1 MTPEPKT
8 QEIRLM
14 RRTLTLSLIMS
25 LFVTANLFAIGEARM
40 TGKILDA
47 ATKSPVDGGLIKI
60 DATEGKTVKLEAKA
74 KKDGSFA
81 VFVLDGTLRYKFTVS
96 APGYAPYEEVI
107 KMTLGQTM
115 TRDFMLIKEGAAA
128 PGAAAAPAGPAKD
141 PAVEAFNVGAN
152 LSNKGDTAGALVKF
166 EEAVALKPELTA
178 GWMALARVAVKE
190 KKYDKAVNAAKK
202 ALEIDNEDVDM
213 WTVLYQSYTAL
224 GDKAN
229 AAIAEKKMPANA
241 SKLFNEAAKLIN
253 EGKDAEAE
261 TSLKRAVAV
270 DEKFAIAWYELG
282 MVYARTGKSAE
293 AKAALTK
300 YLELEPTGKD
310 APTAKEMLG
319 YLQ

>member
-1 MTPEPKT
+1 
-8 QEIRLM
+8 M

-25 LFVTANLFAIGEARM
+25 LFVTANLFAVGEARM

-47 ATKSPVDGGLIKI
+47 ATKKPVEGGLIKI

-74 KKDGSFA
+74 KKDGTYA
-81 VFVLDGTLRYKFTVS
+81 VFVLDGTLRYKFVVT
-96 APGYAPYEEVI
+96 APGYVPYEEVI
-107 KMTLGQTM
+107 KMALGQTT

-128 PGAAAAPAGPAKD
+128 PGVPAPAGAVKD
-141 PAVEAFNVGAN
+141 PAVEAFNAGAV
-152 LSNKGDTAGALVKF
+152 LSNNGDAAGALVKF
-166 EEAVALKPELTA
+166 EEAVTLKPELTA

-202 ALEIDNEDVDM
+202 ALEIDDEDVDM
-213 WTVLYQSYTAL
+213 WTVLFQSYTAL

-229 AAIAEKKMPANA
+229 AAIAEKKLPANA

-270 DEKFAIAWYELG
+270 DEKFAVAWYELG
-282 MVYARTGKSAE
+282 MVYARAGKSAE
-293 AKAALTK
+293 AKAALAK
-300 YLELEPTGKD
+300 YLELEPSGKD
-310 APTAKEMLG
+310 APTAKEMLS
-319 YLQ
+319 YLK